1 MASIA
6 SSSSAASDRSDSS
19 TLAALLTPPDSS
31 PASPLKSQSP
41 FLPPT
46 PSTPGSIQEQQQ
58 QQQKSKSNGLVKK
71 SNTYTDSLLSLTD
84 NVTSLIASS
93 IYSLPNSFSGPL
105 ISIARLAILS
115 MMNSQISY
123 GKLTIITPQNEIH
136 TFPSTSA
143 ESSNNRNDSDTGNE
157 KSEQECTIKVL
168 KDSFWLRLVA
178 QGDLGF
184 AESYMMGECEV
195 DDLVQV
201 FKIFI
206 KSAPSAQS
214 THISGVRT
222 IPSRIFSL
230 ITSLTNSR
238 FANTITNSICNISA
252 HYDLSNGMFSSF
264 LSKDMTYSCAI
275 YPELDKDL
283 YDGKEFQR
291 KQGKIIDIY
300 EENGEDELE
309 QAQLAKLR
317 HIIRKADIQPGH
329 RVLEIGSGWG
339 SMAIEAVRQT
349 NCTVDTITLSA
360 QQKALA
366 EDRIKEAGLAGRIR
380 VWLMD
385 YRKLPE
391 SWKGTFDRVVS
402 CEMLEAVGKEF
413 IPGYFGVLNEMLNEQ
428 GVACIQV
435 ITIPESRFEKYQQ
448 EVDFIR
454 KWIFPGGFLP
464 TVTYVTDSATKGSQ
478 NRLVLD
484 SISNI
489 GPHYA
494 RTLRE
499 WRHRFVANFESL
511 VIPALFDEHPNMND
525 EDIQVFKRKWIY
537 YFAYC
542 EIGFSERVLGDHIFT
557 WVREGYSG
565 YGCSTFN

>member
-1 MASIA
+1 MSSA
-6 SSSSAASDRSDSS
+6 SSSSSTSEAS
-19 TLAALLTPPDSS
+19 TLALLTPPDSS
-31 PASPLKSQSP
+31 PGSPIKIQSEYGSP
-41 FLPPT
+41 FT
-46 PSTPGSIQEQQQ
+46 STPISRTRSPAPT
-58 QQQKSKSNGLVKK
+58 KPS
-71 SNTYTDSLLSLTD
+71 TYTDSLLTLTD
-84 NVTSLIASS
+84 NVTSSIASS
-93 IYSLPNSFSGPL
+93 IYSIGGGPL
-105 ISIARLAILS
+105 ISVAKFAILQ
-115 MMNSQISY
+115 MMSSQISY
-123 GKLTIITPQNEIH
+123 GKLTIITPQGESH
-136 TFPSTSA
+136 TFPSA
-143 ESSNNRNDSDTGNE
+143 ENRKNE
-157 KSEQECTIKVL
+157 GEEEVVEGQKTEVTIKVL

-184 AESYMMGECEV
+184 SESYMMGECEV
-195 DDLVQV
+195 DDLVGV
-201 FKIFI
+201 FKISI
-206 KSAPSAQS
+206 KSSPSSSS
-214 THISGVRT
+214 TNIAGVRT

-275 YPELDKDL
+275 YPDLDKDL
-283 YDGKEFQR
+283 YDGTESKR
-291 KQGKIIDIY
+291 RQGKIVDVY
-300 EENGEDELE
+300 DNDKREEELE
-309 QAQLAKLR
+309 EAQLAKLR
-317 HIIRKADIQPGH
+317 HIIKKADIRPGH

-349 NCTVDTITLSA
+349 NCTVDTITLSS

-366 EDRIKEAGLAGRIR
+366 EDRIKAAGLAGRIR

-402 CEMLEAVGKEF
+402 IEMLEAVGKEF
-413 IPGYFGVLNEMLNEQ
+413 IPGYFGVLNEMLNER

-464 TVTYVTDSATKGSQ
+464 TVTYTLDSATQGSK

-499 WRHRFVANFESL
+499 WRHRFIANFNDS
-511 VIPALFDEHPNMND
+511 VIPALLDEHPEMD
-525 EDIQVFKRKWIY
+525 QEDIQVFKRKWIY

-557 WVREGYSG
+557 FVREGYSD
-565 YGCSTFN
+565 YGCSTYQ

>member
-1 MASIA
+1 MT
-6 SSSSAASDRSDSS
+6 SSATDNP
-19 TLAALLTPPDSS
+19 TTALLTPPDSS
-31 PASPLKSQSP
+31 P
-41 FLPPT
+41 PT
-46 PSTPGSIQEQQQ
+46 PIKRLFNENDTTIIPSSRSIPPQQP
-58 QQQKSKSNGLVKK
+58 KS
-71 SNTYTDSLLSLTD
+71 YTNSILSLTD
-84 NVTSLIASS
+84 NLSTTIASS
-93 IYSLPNSFSGPL
+93 LYSLSSFGPL
-105 ISIARLAILS
+105 ISIARLAILT
-115 MMNSQISY
+115 MMKSQISY
-123 GKLTIITPQNEIH
+123 GQLTIITPEGNSHI
-136 TFPSTSA
+136 FPSPEIRETPLKKGEEA
-143 ESSNNRNDSDTGNE
+143 
-157 KSEQECTIKVL
+157 TIRIL

-184 AESYMMGECEV
+184 AEAYMMGECEV

-206 KSAPSAQS
+206 RSQPASTQ

-222 IPSRIFSL
+222 LPSKVFSL
-230 ITSLTNSR
+230 ITNITNSR

-264 LSKDMTYSCAI
+264 LSRDMTYSCAI
-275 YPELDKDL
+275 FPELDKDL
-283 YDGKEFQR
+283 IDGREQSRKE
-291 KQGKIIDIY
+291 GKFVNIY
-300 EENGEDELE
+300 GENGKDELE
-309 QAQLAKLR
+309 QAQITKLR
-317 HIIRKADIQPGH
+317 HIIRKADIRPGH

-339 SMAIEAVRQT
+339 SLAIEAVKMT
-349 NCTVDTITLSA
+349 KCTVDTITLSS

-366 EDRIKEAGLAGRIR
+366 EDRIKKAGLAGRVR

-402 CEMLEAVGKEF
+402 IEMLEAVGKEF
-413 IPGYFGVLNEMLNEQ
+413 IPGYFGVLNEMLNEK

-464 TVTYVTDSATKGSQ
+464 TVTYVTESATKGSQ

-499 WRHRFVANFESL
+499 WRHRFIAQFDDS
-511 VIPALFDEHPNMND
+511 VIPALLTEHPKMD
-525 EDIQVFKRKWIY
+525 QDAIQVFKRKWIY
-537 YFAYC
+537 YFVYC

-557 WVREGYSG
+557 WVREGNAE
-565 YGCSTFN
+565 YGCSTYE

>member
-1 MASIA
+1 M
-6 SSSSAASDRSDSS
+6 SSSDLS
-19 TLAALLTPPDSS
+19 LLTPPDSS
-31 PASPLKSQSP
+31 PGSPTKTQHSHNDQSP
-41 FLPPT
+41 YFPPT
-46 PSTPGSIQEQQQ
+46 PSESESGSGSCSESRR
-58 QQQKSKSNGLVKK
+58 KSPVNLPTKQ
-71 SNTYTDSLLSLTD
+71 NTYTDSLLSLAD
-84 NVTSLIASS
+84 NVTSGLTSS
-93 IYSLPNSFSGPL
+93 IYSLGGGPL

-115 MMNSQISY
+115 MMSSQINY
-123 GKLTIITPQNEIH
+123 GQLTIITPQGEAH
-136 TFPSTSA
+136 TFPQK
-143 ESSNNRNDSDTGNE
+143 DSKAGITTDEE
-157 KSEQECTIKVL
+157 KEEGVTIRVL

-184 AESYMMGECEV
+184 AEACMMGECEV

-206 KSAPSAQS
+206 KSSSQSA
-214 THISGVRT
+214 HISGVRT

-264 LSKDMTYSCAI
+264 LSRDMTYSCAI

-283 YDGKEFQR
+283 YDGKEYQR
-291 KQGKIIDIY
+291 RQGKIIDIY
-300 EENGEDELE
+300 EEDGKDELE
-309 QAQLAKLR
+309 EAQFAKLR
-317 HIIRKADIQPGH
+317 HIIKKANIKAGH

-339 SMAIEAVRQT
+339 SLAIEAVKMT

-360 QQKALA
+360 QQKALV
-366 EDRIKEAGLAGRIR
+366 EDRIKDAGLAGRIR

-402 CEMLEAVGKEF
+402 IEMLEAVGKEY
-413 IPGYFGVLNEMLNEQ
+413 IPGYFGVLNEMLNQQ

-464 TVTYVTDSATKGSQ
+464 TVTYVTESATKGAQ

-499 WRHRFVANFESL
+499 WRHRFVANFEDQVVS
-511 VIPALFDEHPNMND
+511 ALLDEHPEMNE
-525 EDIQVFKRKWIY
+525 EDIQVFKRKWI
-537 YFAYC
+537 C
-542 EIGFSERVLGDHIFT
+542 E
-557 WVREGYSG
+557 
-565 YGCSTFN
+565 

>member
-1 MASIA
+1 MSSE
-6 SSSSAASDRSDSS
+6 SSSSSNSETS
-19 TLAALLTPPDSS
+19 TLALMTPPDSS
-31 PASPLKSQSP
+31 PGSPIKIQSEYNTPFTPSSSAPISRSRSPLPAK
-41 FLPPT
+41 
-46 PSTPGSIQEQQQ
+46 PSS
-58 QQQKSKSNGLVKK
+58 
-71 SNTYTDSLLSLTD
+71 YTHSLLSLTD
-84 NVTSLIASS
+84 NVTSSIASS
-93 IYSLPNSFSGPL
+93 VYSIGGGPL
-105 ISIARLAILS
+105 ISIAKFAILQ
-115 MMNSQISY
+115 MMSSQISY
-123 GKLTIITPQNEIH
+123 GKLTIVTPQGESH
-136 TFPSTSA
+136 TFPA
-143 ESSNNRNDSDTGNE
+143 EG
-157 KSEQECTIKVL
+157 KSVEEEVEDGQKTEVTIKVL

-184 AESYMMGECEV
+184 SEAYMMGECEV
-195 DDLVQV
+195 DDLVGV

-206 KSAPSAQS
+206 KSSPSSSSS
-214 THISGVRT
+214 TNISGVQT

-264 LSKDMTYSCAI
+264 LSRDMTYSCAI
-275 YPELDKDL
+275 YPELDKDM
-283 YDGKEFQR
+283 YDGTEQKRRE
-291 KQGKIIDIY
+291 GGVVDIY
-300 EENGEDELE
+300 NDDGVDELE
-309 QAQLAKLR
+309 EAQLAKLR
-317 HIIRKADIQPGH
+317 HIIKKADIRPGH

-339 SMAIEAVRQT
+339 SLAIEAVKMT
-349 NCTVDTITLSA
+349 NCTVDTITLSS

-366 EDRIKEAGLAGRIR
+366 EDRIKAAGLAGRIR

-391 SWKGTFDRVVS
+391 SWKGSFDRVVS
-402 CEMLEAVGKEF
+402 IEMLEAVGKEF
-413 IPGYFGVLNEMLNEQ
+413 IPGYFGVLNEMLNER
-428 GVACIQV
+428 GAACIQV

-464 TVTYVTDSATKGSQ
+464 TVTYTLDSATQGSK
-478 NRLVLD
+478 NKLVLD

-499 WRHRFVANFESL
+499 WRHRFIANFDNS
-511 VIPALFDEHPNMND
+511 VIPALLDEHPEMGP

-557 WVREGYSG
+557 FVREGYSE
-565 YGCSTFN
+565 YGCSTYQ

>member
-1 MASIA
+1 M
-6 SSSSAASDRSDSS
+6 SSKPSPS
-19 TLAALLTPPDSS
+19 TILLTPPDSS
-31 PASPLKSQSP
+31 PGSPSKTQSSP
-41 FLPPT
+41 QYFPPT
-46 PSTPGSIQEQQQ
+46 PSDSESGGGESRRISPVNLPT
-58 QQQKSKSNGLVKK
+58 KT
-71 SNTYTDSLLSLTD
+71 NTYTESLLSLTD
-84 NVTSLIASS
+84 NVTSTITSS
-93 IYSLPNSFSGPL
+93 IYSLGGGPL
-105 ISIARLAILS
+105 ISIAKLAILS
-115 MMNSQISY
+115 MMNSQINY
-123 GKLTIITPQNEIH
+123 GQLTIITPQGESH
-136 TFPSTSA
+136 TFPQNSGRGEEEEEEE
-143 ESSNNRNDSDTGNE
+143 ESV
-157 KSEQECTIKVL
+157 TIRVL

-184 AESYMMGECEV
+184 AEAYMMGECEV
-195 DDLVQV
+195 DDLVRV

-206 KSAPSAQS
+206 KSSSQS

-238 FANTITNSICNISA
+238 FANTITNSINNISA

-283 YDGKEFQR
+283 YDGKENQR

-300 EENGEDELE
+300 ERDGKDELE
-309 QAQLAKLR
+309 EAQLAKLR
-317 HIIRKADIQPGH
+317 HIIKKANIKPGH

-339 SMAIEAVRQT
+339 SMAIEAVKMT

-360 QQKALA
+360 QQKALV
-366 EDRIKEAGLAGRIR
+366 EERIKAAGLAGRIR

-402 CEMLEAVGKEF
+402 IEMLEAVGKEF
-413 IPGYFGVLNEMLNEQ
+413 IPGYFNVLNEMLNDE

-464 TVTYVTDSATKGSQ
+464 TVTYVIESATKGSK
-478 NRLVLD
+478 NKLVLD

-499 WRHRFVANFESL
+499 WRYRFISNFENQIVTSL
-511 VIPALFDEHPNMND
+511 LNEHPEMNQ
-525 EDIQVFKRKWIY
+525 EDIQVFKNKWIY

-557 WVREGYSG
+557 FVREGYSG
-565 YGCSTFN
+565 YGCSSFE